1 MRFSVTIDTEDEAVA
16 RRLLAAVKDAGLVQ
30 PAAEPVPADAEVSI
44 LPHTRQV
51 LLRGVPVETTRLE
64 FELLLHLC
72 AHPDRVHRR
81 RELLSSVWG
90 IEDDY
95 SGARTVDVHVRRLRQ
110 KLGTAADVIQT
121 VRGVGY
127 LVASS
132 GRVRVEGP
140 ENVVRLADR
149 RAG

>member
-1 MRFSVTIDTEDEAVA
+1 MRFSITIDTEDESTAL
-16 RRLLAAVKDAGLVQ
+16 RLLGALEDVGLVHA
-30 PAAEPVPADAEVSI
+30 PEVVAGDSDVRI

-51 LLRGVPVETTRLE
+51 LLRGQPVEFTRLE

-72 AHPDRVHRR
+72 THPDRVHRR
-81 RELLSSVWG
+81 RELLSAVWG
-90 IEDDY
+90 IDDGY
-95 SGARTVDVHVRRLRQ
+95 GGARTVDVHVQRVRQ
-110 KLGTAADVIQT
+110 KLADVADVVQT

-132 GRVRVEGP
+132 GRVRVEGTS
-140 ENVVRLADR
+140 NVVRLADR

>member
-1 MRFSVTIDTEDEAVA
+1 MRFSITIDTENEETAI
-16 RRLLAAVKDAGLVQ
+16 RLLAAMKDVGLVQ
-30 PAAEPVPADAEVSI
+30 SPAEPVAEAEVRI

-51 LLRGVPVETTRLE
+51 LLRDEVVETTRLE

-72 AHPDRVHRR
+72 KHPDRVHRR
-81 RELLSSVWG
+81 RELLSAVWG
-90 IEDDY
+90 IDDDY
-95 SGARTVDVHVRRLRQ
+95 SGARTVDVHVRRVRQ
-110 KLGTAADVIQT
+110 KLGDVADVIQT

-132 GRVRVEGP
+132 SRVRVEGAP
-140 ENVVRLADR
+140 NVVRLADR